1 MRHEKAGLLVKLAQS
16 LASSAEGMTL
26 DEIAQELGVV
36 RRTAERMRNA
46 LWDLF
51 PLMEEV
57 SDPPHKRYRIP
68 GGLDGFIQAPTT
80 DELVELSKAAD
91 SLRANGA
98 GPRAAALVSLERKV
112 RSAMRSAA
120 LRRVVPDVEAL
131 VRAEMIAVQAGPRPF
146 EDETLIAVIRQAI
159 MAMNALRFRY
169 RGGSR
174 HGTER
179 DVVPYGIMFGRANYL
194 VGAEVGS
201 TEMRNYRLDR
211 IENPQILNQPAS
223 APTDFS
229 LQEYAAQSF
238 GVFQGEVEDVVLRV
252 LPAAADDAM
261 GWRFHPTQ
269 QVEAQRDGS
278 VIVRFSASGMLE
290 LSWHLFTWRDQI
302 EILGPDSLRATMVA
316 ELAAALTRHQA

>member
-1 MRHEKAGLLVKLAQS
+1 M
-16 LASSAEGMTL
+16 
-26 DEIAQELGVV
+26 V

-146 EDETLIAVIRQAI
+146 EDETLIAVIRRAI

-211 IENPQILNQPAS
+211 IENPQILNQTAS

-238 GVFQGEVEDVVLRV
+238 GGCCQTKNCRGWSAVL
-252 LPAAADDAM
+252 
-261 GWRFHPTQ
+261 
-269 QVEAQRDGS
+269 DG
-278 VIVRFSASGMLE
+278 VNG
-290 LSWHLFTWRDQI
+290 
-302 EILGPDSLRATMVA
+302 
-316 ELAAALTRHQA
+316 

>member
-98 GPRAAALVSLERKV
+98 GPRAAALASLERKV

-146 EDETLIAVIRQAI
+146 EDETMIAVIRQAI

-174 HGTER
+174 RDTER

-229 LQEYAAQSF
+229 LHDYAAQSF
-238 GVFQGEVEDVVLRV
+238 GVFQGDVEDIVLRV
-252 LPAAADDAM
+252 LPDAADDAM

-269 QVEAQRDGS
+269 QVEAQQDGS
-278 VIVRFSASGMLE
+278 VMVRFSASGLLE

-302 EILGPDSLRATMVA
+302 EIIQPDGLRAVMVA
-316 ELAAALTRHQA
+316 ELAAALARHQA